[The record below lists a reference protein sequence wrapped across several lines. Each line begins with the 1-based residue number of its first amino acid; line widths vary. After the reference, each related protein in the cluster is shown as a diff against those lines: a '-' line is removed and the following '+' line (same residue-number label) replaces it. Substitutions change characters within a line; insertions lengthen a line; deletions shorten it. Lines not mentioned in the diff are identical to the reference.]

1 MKASSNSRVKKL
13 SELPVAGVHQPGDK
27 TEAKAK
33 AEMKNRKPQ
42 EMIPPVKPEL
52 VKAGQP
58 DHGGVL
64 PGVGSIRFDPENLVR
79 GIVYQIVLGEP
90 RCRRRGWR

>member
-1 MKASSNSRVKKL
+1 MKMSNSSGIKKL
-13 SELPVAGVHQPGDK
+13 SELSVAGMHQPGEK

-33 AEMKNRKPQ
+33 AEMKNRKTQ
-42 EMIPPVKPEL
+42 EMVPPVKLEP

-64 PGVGSIRFDPENLVR
+64 PGIGSLRFDPESLVR

>member
-1 MKASSNSRVKKL
+1 MKMSSSSGIKKL
-13 SELPVAGVHQPGDK
+13 SEFPVAGHHQPEARAGMK
-27 TEAKAK
+27 RQTE
-33 AEMKNRKPQ
+33 EMV
-42 EMIPPVKPEL
+42 PPVKPEP

-64 PGVGSIRFDPENLVR
+64 PGIGSIRFEPESLVR
-79 GIVYQIVLGEP
+79 GIVFQTVLGEP